1 MGSAQLHNLLLY
13 NTVMTAFMPPSH
25 HITHKWEGIDVNT
38 SRHMTPVIKKK
49 HHLTALNLEQL
60 TDGVLFKL
68 TRSINRVMERNE
80 MPFRLE
86 LNLDVAAR

>member
-1 MGSAQLHNLLLY
+1 MSTRLGTWRL
-13 NTVMTAFMPPSH
+13 T
-25 HITHKWEGIDVNT
+25 
-38 SRHMTPVIKKK
+38 VIKKK
-49 HHLTALNLEQL
+49 KKHLLTVLNLEQL
-60 TDGVLFKL
+60 TDGMLLKL